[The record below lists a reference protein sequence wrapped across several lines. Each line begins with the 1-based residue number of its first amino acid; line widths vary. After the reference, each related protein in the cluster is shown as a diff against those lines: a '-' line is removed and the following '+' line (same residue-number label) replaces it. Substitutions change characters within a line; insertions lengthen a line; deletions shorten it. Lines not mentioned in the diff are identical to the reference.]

1 MESLSVVHRLHADPR
16 PRLQLLLAD
25 DDARLRSLVAA
36 RACEA
41 VDALVVLEA
50 VDGAEAIQIGLQR
63 KPQVALLDVN
73 MPRVG
78 GIEVAITLRELL
90 PQMRLALHT
99 ADPVAHSDRAR
110 ECRLPLF
117 DKLRLERAFA
127 WLEVQAQSFVEP
139 RAQQQKRS
147 LECAACGYGIAR
159 SSPPERCP
167 MCQGEDTWI
176 HSPRL
181 RSVDGHTRADRHEAV
196 GERRFGDR

>member
-99 ADPVAHSDRAR
+99 ADPVAHRDRAR

>member
-50 VDGAEAIQIGLQR
+50 IDGAEAIQIGLQR

-99 ADPVAHSDRAR
+99 ADPVAHRDRAR

>member
-1 MESLSVVHRLHADPR
+1 MESLSTLHRPHADRR
-16 PRLQLLLAD
+16 PRVQLLLAD
-25 DDARLRSLVAA
+25 DDARLRSLLAA

-41 VDALVVLEA
+41 VDALAVLEA
-50 VDGAEAIQIGLQR
+50 GDGAEAIQIGLQR

-73 MPRVG
+73 MPRLG

-90 PQMRLALHT
+90 PRMRLALHT
-99 ADPVAHSDRAR
+99 ADPVAHRDRAR

-117 DKLRLERAFA
+117 DKVQLERALA
-127 WLEVQAQSFVEP
+127 WLEVQAQPLVEP
-139 RAQQQKRS
+139 RAPQPKRS

-159 SSPPERCP
+159 SVPPERCP

-176 HSPRL
+176 HSPWL
-181 RSVDGHTRADRHEAV
+181 RSVDGHARADRHEAV